1 MACAQRGRE
10 NRIAAV
16 GMVFLQAVGQR
27 AGLLGLVVGVRGD
40 NQLVLV
46 GCCNLLA
53 GLVLVPLPIAE
64 DQRQSDHE
72 TDDNRHAVV
81 AQPLLDAF
89 ALFEI
94 VVCHALV
101 TVWISILPRSAG
113 MRRDTKNSR
122 AACHHA
128 DKSCK
133 HTRRARPWRRSRASD
148 CESNYLGCAT
158 ACPSSR
164 AMRKCA
170 TCSC

>member
-1 MACAQRGRE
+1 FDGRVVFAGIQLMACAQRGRE

-101 TVWISILPRSAG
+101 TV
-113 MRRDTKNSR
+113 
-122 AACHHA
+122 
-128 DKSCK
+128 
-133 HTRRARPWRRSRASD
+133 
-148 CESNYLGCAT
+148 
-158 ACPSSR
+158 
-164 AMRKCA
+164 
-170 TCSC
+170 